1 MGDEQDALM
10 HHQLIAQV
18 GEVAG
23 NVHEAEVGDAAGGQ
37 IPQLGHRGLM
47 EDHLH
52 LRIELDEPGQ
62 DVRQKNGPPP
72 GGHPDVEL
80 LGLLGLQGPQ
90 IALQLAV
97 QVVLPLQIGVEQ
109 LARRRQ
115 PQGGVGAVQ
124 QGHPQIGLQLGQ
136 VLAEVGLRQVEPVGG
151 LGDAALLDNGEKVFR
166 IFDKHGRTPPNR
178 RIYSHY
184 HTMKWRKREWKM
196 KISP

>member
-1 MGDEQDALM
+1 M
-10 HHQLIAQV
+10 HHQFIAQV

-37 IPQLGHRGLM
+37 IPQLGHRGLV
-47 EDHLH
+47 EDHLYI
-52 LRIELDEPGQ
+52 RVELDEPGQ
-62 DVRQKNGPPP
+62 DVRQENGPPP

-80 LGLLGLQGPQ
+80 RGLLGLQGPQ
-90 IALQLAV
+90 VALQLAV
-97 QVVLPLQIGVEQ
+97 QIVLPLQIGVEQ
-109 LARRRQ
+109 LPCRRQ

-124 QGHPQIGLQLGQ
+124 QGYPQIGLQLGQ
-136 VLAEVGLRQVEPVGG
+136 ILAEVGLRQVEPVGG
-151 LGDAALLDNGEKVFR
+151 LGDAALLDNGKKIFR